1 MLYMAPENAIL
12 YLQAQDSYTYGHK
25 SVILTGTRQLYLRA
39 QVSYTYRG
47 KSVILTGASQ
57 LYLQGQ
63 VSYTPTPSSPAGRHR
78 SSVLCV
84 PTGRVRGRGK
94 RCHGLLPNRRKDAE
108 GWPC

>member
-25 SVILTGTRQLYLRA
+25 SVILTG
-39 QVSYTYRG
+39 
-47 KSVILTGASQ
+47 ASQ

-63 VSYTPTPSSPAGRHR
+63 VSYTPTPSSPAEKHR
-78 SSVLCV
+78 SSALCV

-94 RCHGLLPNRRKDAE
+94 RCRGLLPGRRKDAE
-108 GWPC
+108 GWPY